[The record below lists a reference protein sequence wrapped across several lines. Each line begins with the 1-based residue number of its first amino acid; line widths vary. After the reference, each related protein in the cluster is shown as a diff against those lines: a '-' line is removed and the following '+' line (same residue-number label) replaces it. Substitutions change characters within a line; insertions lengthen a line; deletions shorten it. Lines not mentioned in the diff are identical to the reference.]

1 MWKFTLSST
10 TKFSYCSLS
19 HFTPCTDIGEAAS
32 DLVLVCLRNR
42 NVDLAIK
49 VYTLVKENSFQSHI
63 HDDASRSLLNAL
75 CSVKRFM
82 YARDV
87 FQQLTDSVLVPVQS
101 YDAPR
106 CIYLHRSNTVSEI
119 AMIVKDYLQ
128 CLYNKYVDLARNT
141 EGLTTEHLQ
150 LKIAFHPQ
158 TRFTADQQ
166 EVSEWGKRE
175 RNCKVCDQSFT
186 NLEKIGGMSGC

>member
-1 MWKFTLSST
+1 MWKFTQCST
-10 TKFSYCSLS
+10 TKFPYCCLSY
-19 HFTPCTDIGEAAS
+19 FTPCTDIGEAAS
-32 DLVLVCLRNR
+32 DVVLVCLRNR

-49 VYTLVKENSFQSHI
+49 VYTLVKESNLQSHI
-63 HDDASRSLLNAL
+63 HDDAIRSLLNAL

-82 YARDV
+82 YAREV
-87 FQQLTDSVLVPVQS
+87 FEQLADSVLVPEQS

-128 CLYNKYVDLARNT
+128 RLYNKYVDLARDA
-141 EGLTTEHLQ
+141 EGLTPEHLQ

-158 TRFTADQQ
+158 TRFTADRQ
-166 EVSEWGKRE
+166 EVSEW
-175 RNCKVCDQSFT
+175 
-186 NLEKIGGMSGC
+186 EKEKEIPKFVSRVLPI